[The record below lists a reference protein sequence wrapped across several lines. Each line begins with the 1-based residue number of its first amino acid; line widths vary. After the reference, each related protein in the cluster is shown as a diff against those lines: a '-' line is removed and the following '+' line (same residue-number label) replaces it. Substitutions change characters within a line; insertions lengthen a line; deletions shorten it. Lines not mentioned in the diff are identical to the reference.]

1 VLVYSLL
8 LLLALISRESFWTK
22 VHFDKRIDSFVFSHA
37 HGCILN
43 DIEGVEDSMFVHIV
57 FKCNKNSNLRI
68 NLGELPYFI

>member
-22 VHFDKRIDSFVFSHA
+22 VHFDKRIDFLFSHA
-37 HGCILN
+37 HSCILN
-43 DIEGVEDSMFVHIV
+43 DIEGVRILCLCILYS
-57 FKCNKNSNLRI
+57 NAKNSNLCT